1 MAMLDPTAML
11 GTYLAGKSP
20 EARQNEK
27 FLTIAFSKEV
37 DEVATG
43 GVDKYLSGST
53 AATAAEK
60 SQAITAEDAQDVKDT
75 LKRLMDAKADW
86 AIAQYKSS

>member
-11 GTYLAGKSP
+11 GSYLAGKTP
-20 EARQNEK
+20 EAKQNEK

-43 GVDKYLSGST
+43 GVDKYISGS
-53 AATAAEK
+53 AAASAAE
-60 SQAITAEDAQDVKDT
+60 AAQSLTPEEAQHAKDT
-75 LKRLMDAKADW
+75 LKELMDAKKDW
-86 AIAQYKSS
+86 AIAQYKS